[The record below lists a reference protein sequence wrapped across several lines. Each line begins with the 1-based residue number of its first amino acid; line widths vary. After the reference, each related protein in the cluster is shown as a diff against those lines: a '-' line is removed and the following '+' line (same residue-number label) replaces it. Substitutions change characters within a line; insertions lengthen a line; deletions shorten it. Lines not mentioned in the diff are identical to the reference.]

1 MQDEEKDEEQ
11 FCLPCK
17 PRKRVGEE
25 AEGQKKRRGRG
36 PSVSTPAAA
45 RSGRATKGGL
55 CIAHGDTGTKCK
67 HPDGCQKG
75 ATKGGLCIA
84 HGGTRAA

>member
-25 AEGQKKRRGRG
+25 AEGQKKKKR
-36 PSVSTPAAA
+36 A
-45 RSGRATKGGL
+45 R
-55 CIAHGDTGTKCK
+55 TKCK
-67 HPDGCQKG
+67 HLDGCEKQ
-75 ATKGGLCIA
+75 A
-84 HGGTRAA
+84 